1 VTTATVPTISMT
13 AISMIPMATT
23 PPWTTAVVVT
33 AAADSDASFT
43 SMSRSNDHAGHQGHG
58 VEQNDRSAAH
68 LG

>member
-1 VTTATVPTISMT
+1 MI
-13 AISMIPMATT
+13 AISVAPMATT

-43 SMSRSNDHAGHQGHG
+43 SMSRSNNHPGYQGHG

-68 LG
+68 LS